1 MNIVDM
7 PRSRSGT
14 VMRYLYVGSANCR
27 PARKIIIS
35 TTCASSHYARAT
47 CCPHLTDKAVS
58 KDMDMSMRAV
68 GDGRRQCES
77 SEILERVEKVDKAFI
92 FKLPDTVNLKH
103 YAKKVGTES
112 TYESRRMRDE
122 AIAKSCKSDEPT
134 YAKNVSDKDA
144 TYENNVST
152 DENLRKK
159 RKPDESTYE
168 NNVTYAKNVSNG
180 TPTYENNVKS
190 DETYAKNVNNGERG
204 GHYMGGVK
212 DLDTKELKTPLLVP
226 PLTESDEQSANDIL
240 DLMILNGEEI
250 LDKPTTDETRGH
262 IKRALDKALADILHL
277 FSEFESTDVLFCVND
292 MVEYRTIY
300 APSRLKVSNSE
311 SMSFIRA
318 KLDGYATQRKI
329 NTDRGKE
336 HRKSKG
342 SVDEAVVL
350 EWIEFEVES
359 KMMDGIIY
367 ENGVPVAKMRDKKPD
382 EKDSLREHLMEKHGA
397 AHLDY
402 HSIYEWKFD
411 DGAEPAID
419 RIPRPSLARGT
430 VVWQHNV
437 TGRRAERHDN
447 DWRGGVICQRAKI
460 ECKLVIEAKMLQDSI
475 R

>member
-1 MNIVDM
+1 MIEHCGYAPFPLWDGDALFVRRFGKLSASAKDY
-7 PRSRSGT
+7 
-14 VMRYLYVGSANCR
+14 YLYYMCQFALCEGDML
-27 PARKIIIS
+27 PA
-35 TTCASSHYARAT
+35 
-47 CCPHLTDKAVS
+47 LTDKAVS

-77 SEILERVEKVDKAFI
+77 NEILERVEKVDKAFI
-92 FKLPDTVNLKH
+92 FKLPDSTNL
-103 YAKKVGTES
+103 G
-112 TYESRRMRDE
+112 
-122 AIAKSCKSDEPT
+122 T

-159 RKPDESTYE
+159 RKSDESTYE

-190 DETYAKNVNNGERG
+190 DGTYAKNVNNGERG
-204 GHYMGGVK
+204 GVLEGGVK
-212 DLDTKELKTPLLVP
+212 DLSTKEFKTPLVVP
-226 PLTESDEQSANDIL
+226 PLTESDEQSSNDIL
-240 DLMILNGEEI
+240 DLVVLNREESMDQPVTDEKRGYI
-250 LDKPTTDETRGH
+250 KKDLDKV
-262 IKRALDKALADILHL
+262 LADILHL

-292 MVEYRTIY
+292 MVEYKNIY

-342 SVDEAVVL
+342 DVDEAVVL

-367 ENGVPVAKMRDKKPD
+367 EDGVPVAKMRDKKPD
-382 EKDSLREHLMEKHGA
+382 EKDRLREHLMEKHGA

-419 RIPRPSLARGT
+419 RIPRPSLPEEQLSGNT
-430 VVWQHNV
+430 MSLGDVLKGMTT
-437 TGRRAERHDN
+437 TGEE
-447 DWRGGVICQRAKI
+447 V
-460 ECKLVIEAKMLQDSI
+460 
-475 R
+475 